1 MAHNRNRFGRPIQG
15 SRNQILT
22 ITMTATDAVGIR
34 HRMIQ
39 MMVEVVTL
47 HHHVAGTRENH
58 LGITITRREI
68 LSPLH
73 KDTHLAALFP
83 SLCRS

>member
-22 ITMTATDAVGIR
+22 ITMTAIDAVGIR

-47 HHHVAGTRENH
+47 HQRRRNKGESSQNH
-58 LGITITRREI
+58 YHKKRNFVSPSQRHSSRRRV
-68 LSPLH
+68 PF
-73 KDTHLAALFP
+73 AL
-83 SLCRS
+83 